1 MTLDDID
8 FSFCSFE
15 AVAPDE
21 RPVGVDDIEV
31 CEEDRHSYD
40 ENFAGESDYSG
51 GEEHLGLCSPRH
63 ARKPNGSQ

>member
-21 RPVGVDDIEV
+21 RPVGGDDIGV
-31 CEEDRHSYD
+31 SEEARHRYD
-40 ENFAGESDYSG
+40 EKFTSEADLGG
-51 GEEHLGLCSPRH
+51 GEEYLGLCSPH
-63 ARKPNGSQ
+63 HTRKPNGSQ